1 MRARP
6 MTKPFDAADF
16 LNNEEDVANYREAAK
31 EEAQSLSEEDAESLM
46 RSCEDDIQR
55 ARAKWVKS

>member
-6 MTKPFDAADF
+6 MTTPFDAADF
-16 LNNEEDVANYREAAK
+16 LNDEEDVTSYREAIK

-55 ARAKWVKS
+55 ARAKWAQS